1 MSQKSSDSNNHSP
14 RNAIR
19 HGLSCTTH
27 LPLNGTDQAEILH
40 LELIRIHQ
48 PKSSEE
54 RDCISELALARW
66 KTMEFDRQLDLRDQA
81 ESAQAGQIFD
91 RQMVGQFESDEK
103 NWRSSPRFR
112 VEILGNSFYGA
123 SLFEQLW
130 SEILAALNSPI
141 QRITLH
147 QARNMGLLVGSSCKI
162 HELSLDGLWL
172 FSRFLKM
179 EINPAQTILAWAHS
193 SDTMLVAGD
202 SQFIDHH
209 FLNVSDPAKCYNEL
223 HDRAKKEKSFWLFR
237 KRELEM
243 EYATRRNQF
252 IEMSMGTGL
261 GDPNRTHEA
270 RLALRYQIT
279 AQNRADKL
287 TRRLDGLKRHRNLLE
302 YREAMA
308 QERES
313 RRLERHSRDQLNAY
327 DITFDEQHDDDLMA
341 VELDPVP
348 IDLDYKDGKTAQESV
363 ETNNPQ
369 VIVSDTFAP
378 VVQNKVLEQ
387 PIALESRLQDR
398 IERMMKGR
406 NRSERTRIKQQ
417 VKAMRMEM
425 EMAVTG

>member
-1 MSQKSSDSNNHSP
+1 
-14 RNAIR
+14 
-19 HGLSCTTH
+19 
-27 LPLNGTDQAEILH
+27 
-40 LELIRIHQ
+40 
-48 PKSSEE
+48 
-54 RDCISELALARW
+54 
-66 KTMEFDRQLDLRDQA
+66 
-81 ESAQAGQIFD
+81 
-91 RQMVGQFESDEK
+91 
-103 NWRSSPRFR
+103 
-112 VEILGNSFYGA
+112 
-123 SLFEQLW
+123 
-130 SEILAALNSPI
+130 
-141 QRITLH
+141 
-147 QARNMGLLVGSSCKI
+147 
-162 HELSLDGLWL
+162 
-172 FSRFLKM
+172 
-179 EINPAQTILAWAHS
+179 
-193 SDTMLVAGD
+193 
-202 SQFIDHH
+202 
-209 FLNVSDPAKCYNEL
+209 
-223 HDRAKKEKSFWLFR
+223 
-237 KRELEM
+237 M

-313 RRLERHSRDQLNAY
+313 RRLERHSRDQLTAY

-341 VELDPVP
+341 TELDPVS
-348 IDLDYKDGKTAQESV
+348 IDLDCVDGKTEQESV